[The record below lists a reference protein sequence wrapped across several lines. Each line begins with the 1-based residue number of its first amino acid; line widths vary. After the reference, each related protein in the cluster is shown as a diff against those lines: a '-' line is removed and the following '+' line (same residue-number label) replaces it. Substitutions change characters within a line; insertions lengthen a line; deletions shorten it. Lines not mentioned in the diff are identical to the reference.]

1 LLAAF
6 AQVRSDMAHAVASPM
21 PRASATA
28 PHVNSVGLAFVPI
41 PRFKTLVGTHP
52 VRVQDYQLYCTAK
65 NITFPDQKNPTDL
78 THPVVNVS
86 WQEAIDYCLW
96 LTSKERDEGIMPKD
110 QFYRMLYD
118 LEWSAAIG
126 LPNEGEDTPAE
137 RSKQKQ
143 GYPWGPG
150 YPPRKDFGN
159 YHQSLKKDDFEF
171 TSPVDAFLPNDL
183 GIYDLSGNVWE
194 WVMDNYNATRT
205 YHTLRGGAWDFC
217 GTGLMSSAR
226 NANDPNGRGTSIGF
240 RIAWSA

>member
-1 LLAAF
+1 
-6 AQVRSDMAHAVASPM
+6 M
-21 PRASATA
+21 PHASATA

-78 THPVVNVS
+78 THPVINVS
-86 WQEAIDYCLW
+86 WHEGIDYCLW
-96 LTSKERDEGIMPKD
+96 LTAKERDEGVMPKD
-110 QFYRMLYD
+110 QFYRFLSD

-137 RSKQKQ
+137 RSKQKP

-171 TSPVDAFLPNDL
+171 TSPIDAFQPNDL

-194 WVMDNYNATRT
+194 WVMDNYNSSRT

-217 GTGLMSSAR
+217 GSGLMSSAR

-240 RIAWSA
+240 RIAWAAQDGHQSKK

>member
-118 LEWSAAIG
+118 LEWSSAIG

-137 RSKQKQ
+137 RSKAIKIAIQTTRQTNAVLK
-143 GYPWGPG
+143 YANA
-150 YPPRKDFGN
+150 YSDMLL
-159 YHQSLKKDDFEF
+159 SLLEG
-171 TSPVDAFLPNDL
+171 TNMYA
-183 GIYDLSGNVWE
+183 G
-194 WVMDNYNATRT
+194 TRT
-205 YHTLRGGAWDFC
+205 Q
-217 GTGLMSSAR
+217 
-226 NANDPNGRGTSIGF
+226 
-240 RIAWSA
+240 